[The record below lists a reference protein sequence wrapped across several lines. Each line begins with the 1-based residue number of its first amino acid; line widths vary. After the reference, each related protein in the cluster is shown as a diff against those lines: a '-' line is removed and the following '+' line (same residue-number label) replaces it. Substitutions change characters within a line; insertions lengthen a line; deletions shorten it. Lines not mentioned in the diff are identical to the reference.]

1 MNIAELREALA
12 REEIDPDL
20 YCLDPR
26 EMGTRTEAYRI
37 GIHHKHWCVW
47 FFERGIMFDEHRF
60 ASEDEACRFLLDLL
74 RHQGGPE
81 QPPGGGLTR
90 LGVAV
95 ACAPGPWI
103 PAMRALLDHLARQDF
118 DGVPQVMGFD
128 EDGRL
133 LVSHVPGDGHP
144 SAEQPVSDQAL
155 GELAQLLR
163 RYHDATVDF
172 VAPEP
177 ASWRQPE
184 QPPVEVICHGD
195 VGPHTTVFRNGHP
208 IALVD
213 LDSAH
218 PGARR
223 WDLAAAAH
231 RFIPLGAPSN
241 SDLVLPM
248 DQQMIR
254 LRLFCDAYGLEH
266 SDREQLPE
274 TVLEW
279 LRVRAARGDDLTW
292 LEADIA
298 HVEANA
304 GHLRRAMCI

>member
-1 MNIAELREALA
+1 
-12 REEIDPDL
+12 
-20 YCLDPR
+20 
-26 EMGTRTEAYRI
+26 
-37 GIHHKHWCVW
+37 
-47 FFERGIMFDEHRF
+47 
-60 ASEDEACRFLLDLL
+60 LLDLL

-95 ACAPGPWI
+95 ACAPGPWV
-103 PAMRALLDHLARQDF
+103 PTVRALLDHLAGLDF

-144 SAEQPVSDQAL
+144 SAEQPTSDQAL

-177 ASWRQPE
+177 ASWRRPE

-195 VGPHTTVFRNGHP
+195 VGPHTIVFRNGHP

-231 RFIPLGAPSN
+231 RFIPLGAPSS

-254 LRLFCDAYGLEH
+254 LRLFCDAYGLAH
-266 SDREQLPE
+266 AGREEMPE

-279 LRVRAARGDDLTW
+279 LRARAARGDDLFW
-292 LEADIA
+292 PEADIA

-304 GHLRRAMCI
+304 SQLR